1 MAARSFDPSLVQREG
16 FHVVG
21 VIVRTTNAAE
31 TDPELSQVGRLWQR
45 FFDENV
51 SRRTPG
57 AVPGLIAGVYSNYE
71 RAGEAEYD
79 MVLGPV
85 VTRSDTV
92 PDGLHL
98 VSVPGGR
105 YLAFPV
111 EGMPPTATLEA
122 WSRIDAWFASGQ
134 PFRRAFTYDIE
145 LYRPGVTEILVSIE
159 PTAADTSEERI

>member
-1 MAARSFDPSLVQREG
+1 MAVRSFDPSLVQREG
-16 FHVVG
+16 FYVVG
-21 VIVRTTNAAE
+21 VAVRTSNAAE
-31 TDPELSQVGRLWQR
+31 ADPDTSQVGRLWQR

-57 AVPGLIAGVYSNYE
+57 AVPGLIAGVYSKY
-71 RAGEAEYD
+71 AQGGTTEYD

-85 VTRSDTV
+85 VTRADVV

-98 VSVPGGR
+98 VTVPGGR

-122 WSRIDAWFASGQ
+122 WSRIDAWFAAGK
-134 PFRRAFTYDIE
+134 PYRRAFTYDVE

-159 PTAADTSEERI
+159 PAENAEEVQ